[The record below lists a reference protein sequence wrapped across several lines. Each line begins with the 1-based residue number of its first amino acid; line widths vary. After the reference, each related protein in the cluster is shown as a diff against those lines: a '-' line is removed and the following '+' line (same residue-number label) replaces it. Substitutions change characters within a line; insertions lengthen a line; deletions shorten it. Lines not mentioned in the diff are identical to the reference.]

1 MPKSRNPKI
10 EFDRLQMY
18 FREPY
23 VIDVESA
30 EGQLTLYQPTIGD
43 LVRIGQKRF
52 FQTLTIFTT
61 NTTQN
66 RLMLWDNGID
76 WNVLSDFE
84 LFCSFISVIDPE
96 ISALFF
102 GNIKLE
108 DFAMYSKTNGIQ
120 EFKVLYNKSANVE
133 IDENVYFH
141 ISQYIRTMFNMN
153 PEEKITSDP
162 ILKKWYIDKDRRQVK
177 IDKEKEA
184 KGKTEEDTSMI
195 SMISAYVNH
204 PGTKYKTSEL
214 KEVGVYEFYDALQRL
229 QIYEQS
235 TALLKGIYGGMI
247 DGSKIK
253 SEECNFMRDII
264 SSTK

>member
-10 EFDRLQMY
+10 EFDKLQMY

-23 VIDVESA
+23 IVDVESA

-52 FQTLTIFTT
+52 FQTVSVFTT

-76 WNVLSDFE
+76 WNTMRDFDLFCSMISLIDPEVSKLFLGEINLSDF
-84 LFCSFISVIDPE
+84 S
-96 ISALFF
+96 
-102 GNIKLE
+102 
-108 DFAMYSKTNGIQ
+108 
-120 EFKVLYNKSANVE
+120 LYNKKIDDKESPVLYDKVHNIE

-141 ISQYIRTMFNMN
+141 ISQYIRTLLNVN
-153 PEEKITSDP
+153 PDEKITNDA

-177 IDKEKEA
+177 IDKEKA
-184 KGKTEEDTSMI
+184 DKGKVEEDTSLV
-195 SMISAYVNH
+195 SMISAYINH
-204 PGTKYKTSEL
+204 PGTKYKTNEL
-214 KEVGVYEFYDALQRL
+214 REVGVYEFYDALQRL

-235 TALLKGIYGGMI
+235 TALMKGMYGGMI

-253 SEECNFMRDII
+253 SEEYNFMREI
-264 SSTK
+264 